1 MSERTTDAA
10 ASEPGTA
17 APETEPPTD
26 APEVGGAR
34 AEGPE
39 EPTTEEVE
47 AASTPTPSGQMPE
60 YKGEPLDAE
69 RGPGLGCFWI
79 QVALLAFFLVFT
91 PLTVTWGWPPLVSAA
106 LLILTLVLLLFS
118 GQTIIFLLRL
128 VAADRRTRRAPL
140 NPSAKPT
147 VGQMEDVAPMSET
160 NAASGSG
167 EVLAAGEGA
176 TVAGAEAAAA
186 GEGATVAGEEAAAA
200 GDTTSDL
207 EPDPDEEKPADG

>member
-1 MSERTTDAA
+1 MSERPTDAA
-10 ASEPGTA
+10 ASEPA
-17 APETEPPTD
+17 AAGPKTEPPTD
-26 APEVGGAR
+26 APAVGEAR
-34 AEGPE
+34 TDGSE
-39 EPTTEEVE
+39 EPTAGESE
-47 AASTPTPSGQMPE
+47 APGTPVPRGQMPE

-106 LLILTLVLLLFS
+106 LLIFTLVLLLFS
-118 GQTIIFLLRL
+118 GPTIIFLLRL

-147 VGQMEDVAPMSET
+147 VGQMEDVAPVSET

-167 EVLAAGEGA
+167 EVPAA
-176 TVAGAEAAAA
+176 V
-186 GEGATVAGEEAAAA
+186 EGATVAGEEAAAA

-207 EPDPDEEKPADG
+207 EPDSDEEKRADG